1 MEEMKPNGN
10 VTWGMYVAEQILV
23 ALSFFFNLKLIKQF
37 SV

>member
-23 ALSFFFNLKLIKQF
+23 ALSFFLI
-37 SV
+37 